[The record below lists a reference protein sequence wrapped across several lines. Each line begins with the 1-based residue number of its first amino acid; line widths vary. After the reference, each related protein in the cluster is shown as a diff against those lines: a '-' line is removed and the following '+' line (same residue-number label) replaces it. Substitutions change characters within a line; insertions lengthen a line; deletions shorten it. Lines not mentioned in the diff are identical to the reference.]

1 MTRSQIA
8 KNSAMTAELPA
19 LTGGP
24 HAEVVEESNPFAV
37 PPSRVGLYMTDDHEY
52 YVNGEGP
59 FVSVTTALKIIDA
72 PELKQWL
79 MNQTAHA
86 AMLHLGELIGM
97 SVEDG
102 IKQIRD
108 YRFPENVRDH
118 AATLGTRVHTLSDMP
133 PGASQIDSKG
143 FEMPPEVF
151 PYLEAYRGFTGWLDA
166 HGGQIISS
174 EKAVWNK
181 TEGYAGTYDRLIRF
195 DCECHAGLWC
205 VDLKTGKHWYDW
217 YGLQLA
223 GYTHAEY
230 IVLPNDPTLYPMPQ
244 VDRTAI
250 LHLRPDAYEDE
261 PFTRAWRLVEYPT
274 TGRDWIAFL
283 AALELYRWR
292 KEKRFKKSILNRTV
306 QKPI

>member
-1 MTRSQIA
+1 MTE
-8 KNSAMTAELPA
+8 N
-19 LTGGP
+19 
-24 HAEVVEESNPFAV
+24 H
-37 PPSRVGLYMTDDHEY
+37 DY

-79 MNQTAHA
+79 MNQTAMS
-86 AMLHLGELIGM
+86 AMLHLGELIGIP
-97 SVEDG
+97 VEDG
-102 IKQIRD
+102 VKQIRD
-108 YRFPENVRDH
+108 YRFPETVRDE
-118 AATLGTRVHTLSDMP
+118 AAALGTRVHTLSDMP
-133 PGASQIDSKG
+133 LGASQIDSKG
-143 FEMPPEVF
+143 FEIPSGVI
-151 PYLEAYRGFTGWLDA
+151 PYLEAYRGFTDWLSA
-166 HGGQIISS
+166 HGGVIISS

-195 DCECHAGLWC
+195 DCECHRGLWC

-217 YGLQLA
+217 YALQLVA
-223 GYTHAEY
+223 YSYAEY
-230 IVLPNDPTLYPMPQ
+230 IVLPDDPTLYPMPQ
-244 VDRTAI
+244 VDRMAI

-261 PFTRAWRLVEYPT
+261 PMRSWRLVEYPT

-292 KEKRFKKSILNRTV
+292 GEKRYKKSILNRTV